1 MYGQVKWCADWLT
14 LQPNWPPIC
23 MCIKKWQ
30 TWNNWPFEAYII
42 ATETVE
48 SCNCSRSRS
57 CFSTVELLW
66 RSNVRSYCNMD
77 GWMTGCTLNG
87 WWLMKRK
94 CLWKR
99 QWSWMKTAT
108 VTTTT
113 RRWQWKLSEL
123 LLAVTCVMW
132 LLTIYWQ
139 QAGRQRRLASS
150 SSARVWYKKY
160 ECTGIEY
167 KCNVMRC
174 SIKEWQTNRYTD
186 DRLMRRITGQLLLL
200 LNAAQGGV

>member
-77 GWMTGCTLNG
+77 GWMAGCTLNG

-108 VTTTT
+108 VMTTTT

-150 SSARVWYKKY
+150 SSARAWYKKY

-167 KCNVMRC
+167 KCIVMRC
-174 SIKEWQTNRYTD
+174 SIKEWQTNR
-186 DRLMRRITGQLLLL
+186 
-200 LNAAQGGV
+200 